1 MNAYDKA
8 WPIFAIVREHRHK
21 KLYGRRDGLVDWERK
36 AVRLRGLYQY
46 HLLRADPKYIAS
58 HHRQTATP
66 GNCLKPHRCHRR
78 ILTPGTRQ
86 PPLYLGP
93 YTKATRTGQS
103 APQVQA
109 QQALLNIHKST
120 RFVVYPW
127 SRPPPSLLRLL
138 APSITAQPGLARAGR
153 ASTGTVAKPCRL
165 PRRPCSH

>member
-58 HHRQTATP
+58 HHRPTATP
-66 GNCLKPHRCHRR
+66 VNCLKPRRCHRR
-78 ILTPGTRQ
+78 VLTPGTRQ

-109 QQALLNIHKST
+109 QQALLNIRKST

-127 SRPPPSLLRLL
+127 SHPRPFISRLL
-138 APSITAQPGLARAGR
+138 VPSITA
-153 ASTGTVAKPCRL
+153 
-165 PRRPCSH
+165 